1 LAGGSRGIGAIHQDL
16 RGSCD
21 ALALSLFAFRLSNF
35 VFRFFNLFLRILM
48 ADAIALPQSATIS
61 LRSQFLRL
69 IPGVALLGVIGYA
82 GKLLE
87 KNVNAYAKTHHWIFP
102 NIEYV
107 LWAILLGLVISN
119 AFGLAAIFKPGVAT
133 YEFWL
138 KTGIVLLGARFL
150 LGDVWKLGGVSL
162 LLVGIEILGAIAFMT
177 FLGRLFGLRPKLTTL
192 LAVGSAVCGVSAIIA
207 TKGAIDADDED
218 SSFAIAAILALGAI
232 ALFTFPLIGHALHLS
247 DQAYGVWA
255 GLAVDNTAEATAAG
269 ALYSDAAAKLA
280 VLTKTSRNALIGFVV
295 LAYALY
301 WASRGQ
307 AESIT
312 NKAAFLWQK
321 FPKFVLGF
329 LLISALATAGIF
341 SKDQNLALAN
351 LSRWAFL
358 LTFAGVGLRTNFREM
373 RKQGLRPFAVGFIG
387 EIAIAAFTLVLVIAA
402 GRLFGF

>member
-1 LAGGSRGIGAIHQDL
+1 
-16 RGSCD
+16 
-21 ALALSLFAFRLSNF
+21 
-35 VFRFFNLFLRILM
+35 M
-48 ADAIALPQSATIS
+48 ADAIALPQNLPIS
-61 LRSQFLRL
+61 LSTKFLRL
-69 IPGVALLGVIGYA
+69 LPGVALLAAIGFA

-87 KNVNAYAKTHHWIFP
+87 KNINAYTKAHHFPFP

-107 LWAILLGLVISN
+107 LWAILIGLVISN
-119 AFGLAAIFKPGVAT
+119 VFGLSEIFKPGVAT

-138 KTGIVLLGARFL
+138 KAGIVLLGSRFL
-150 LGDVWKLGGVSL
+150 LGDVAKLGGVSL
-162 LLVGIEILGAIAFMT
+162 LLVAIEIAGSLAFMT
-177 FLGRLFGLRPKLTTL
+177 WLGRLFGLRPKLTTL

-207 TKGAIDADDED
+207 TQGAIDADEED

-247 DQAYGVWA
+247 DHAYGIWS

-280 VLTKTSRNALIGFVV
+280 VLTKTTRNALIGFIV
-295 LAYALY
+295 LAYAIY
-301 WASRGQ
+301 WASKGQ
-307 AESIT
+307 AQTVT

-329 LLISALATAGIF
+329 LLISLLATVGF
-341 SKDQNLALAN
+341 FTKEQNTAIAN

-358 LTFAGVGLRTNFREM
+358 LTFAGVGLRTNFRQM
-373 RKQGLRPFAVGFIG
+373 KNQGLRPFAVGFIG

-402 GRLFGF
+402 GRFFGF

>member
-1 LAGGSRGIGAIHQDL
+1 
-16 RGSCD
+16 
-21 ALALSLFAFRLSNF
+21 
-35 VFRFFNLFLRILM
+35 M
-48 ADAIALPQSATIS
+48 ADAIVIPQNPPLSFST
-61 LRSQFLRL
+61 RFFRL
-69 IPGVALLGVIGYA
+69 IPGVALLAVIGFA

-87 KNVNAYAKTHHWIFP
+87 KNINAYTKANHITFP

-107 LWAILLGLVISN
+107 LWAILIGLIVSN
-119 AFGLAAIFKPGVAT
+119 VFGLAEIFKPGVAT

-138 KTGIVLLGARFL
+138 KAGIVLLGSRFL
-150 LGDVWKLGGVSL
+150 LGDVAKLGGVSL
-162 LLVGIEILGAIAFMT
+162 LLVFIEIAGSLAFMT
-177 FLGRLFGLRPKLTTL
+177 FLGRLFGLKPKLTSL

-218 SSFAIAAILALGAI
+218 SSFSIAAILALGAI
-232 ALFTFPLIGHALHLS
+232 ALFTFPLIGHWLHLS
-247 DQAYGVWA
+247 DRAYGMWA

-280 VLTKTSRNALIGFVV
+280 VLTKTCRNALIGFIV
-295 LAYALY
+295 LGYAIY

-307 AESIT
+307 AQNVT

-329 LLISALATAGIF
+329 LLVSVLATIGF
-341 SKDQNLALAN
+341 FTKDQNTNLAN

-387 EIAIAAFTLVLVIAA
+387 EVAIAVFTLLLVVGAA
-402 GRLFGF
+402 RLFNF